1 MYNYDSSGT
10 RWNRGETVL
19 NASNVSKLHEKWR
32 YLTTGD
38 VYATPAVVDN
48 TVYFGDSS
56 GVFYALTS
64 HGQLVWKTKVS
75 GPITASALVTN
86 TMVIFGDQAGYIYGL
101 DRANGSLNWHVHPNP
116 STIAQIWSSP
126 TWLGTNIVIGIG
138 SSSDLAS
145 KAPGFSGSVVRI
157 DPDTGAVRWQTFMVS
172 PSELLN
178 GSSGAG
184 VWDTPTY
191 DPTTG
196 LIYMGTSDSY
206 TSPGSASSDAVLA
219 LDAATGAI
227 KWTYQATKG
236 DVSQID
242 VDFGDSP
249 HIYSLGDRHVIGI
262 GQKTGRFFVLDDA
275 TGALVTTPLQVV
287 PECHGSNGL
296 FATAAVAGNKV
307 FAPGQN

>member
-101 DRANGSLNWHVHPNP
+101 DRANGSLNWQVHPNP

-126 TWLGTNIVIGIG
+126 TWVGTDIVIGIG
-138 SSSDLAS
+138 SFFFRSSIKS
-145 KAPGFSGSVVRI
+145 SWIQRI
-157 DPDTGAVRWQTFMVS
+157 CGPHRSRYGRRSMADVHGVTFGAAKRVFR
-172 PSELLN
+172 
-178 GSSGAG
+178 GR
-184 VWDTPTY
+184 
-191 DPTTG
+191 
-196 LIYMGTSDSY
+196 
-206 TSPGSASSDAVLA
+206 
-219 LDAATGAI
+219 
-227 KWTYQATKG
+227 
-236 DVSQID
+236 
-242 VDFGDSP
+242 
-249 HIYSLGDRHVIGI
+249 SLGYANV
-262 GQKTGRFFVLDDA
+262 
-275 TGALVTTPLQVV
+275 
-287 PECHGSNGL
+287 
-296 FATAAVAGNKV
+296 
-307 FAPGQN
+307 

>member
-1 MYNYDSSGT
+1 
-10 RWNRGETVL
+10 
-19 NASNVSKLHEKWR
+19 
-32 YLTTGD
+32 
-38 VYATPAVVDN
+38 
-48 TVYFGDSS
+48 
-56 GVFYALTS
+56 
-64 HGQLVWKTKVS
+64 
-75 GPITASALVTN
+75 
-86 TMVIFGDQAGYIYGL
+86 
-101 DRANGSLNWHVHPNP
+101 
-116 STIAQIWSSP
+116 
-126 TWLGTNIVIGIG
+126 
-138 SSSDLAS
+138 
-145 KAPGFSGSVVRI
+145 
-157 DPDTGAVRWQTFMVS
+157 
-172 PSELLN
+172 
-178 GSSGAG
+178 
-184 VWDTPTY
+184 
-191 DPTTG
+191 
-196 LIYMGTSDSY
+196 MGTSDSY

-307 FAPGQN
+307 FAPGQNCKFPFGPIFPPATCQLSSIKSDGSATVWSHVTLFDNAMSGVAVANGVVYYSVVGLTGNLVALDAQTGKTLANVFIGWGAIGPSISRGQVYVGTGTRFASGIDTPASLVALGL